1 MENTFS
7 EIQRKPVLEKNSKN
21 ICMQLGE
28 LQKSAYQLV
37 LRNKKKYEQI
47 LKYKPAFEYRL
58 YKVHENQALAKGV
71 GRELLLRQMDKL
83 LEEQNLLD
91 RELSLIRIQ
100 NEELHSLKEELL
112 TNEITPY

>member
-1 MENTFS
+1 MMENNGS

-28 LQKSAYQLV
+28 LQKSANQLI

-47 LKYKPAFEYRL
+47 LRFKPVFEYRL
-58 YKVHENQALAKGV
+58 YKVHENQTLSKGV
-71 GRELLLRQMDKL
+71 GRELLLRQMDRL
-83 LEEQNLLD
+83 LEEQSYLD

-100 NEELHSLKEELL
+100 NE
-112 TNEITPY
+112 